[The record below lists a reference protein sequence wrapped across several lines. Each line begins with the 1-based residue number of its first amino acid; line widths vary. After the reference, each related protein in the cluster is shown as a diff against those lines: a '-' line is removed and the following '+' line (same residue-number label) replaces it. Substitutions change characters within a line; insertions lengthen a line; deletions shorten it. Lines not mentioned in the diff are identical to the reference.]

1 MDIPNPSVVTLGQH
15 KTRNVGGGSIQS
27 SMVKGVMGGKYSQDA
42 ALDDLMQ
49 NSLIK
54 NAVINS

>member
-1 MDIPNPSVVTLGQH
+1 MVG
-15 KTRNVGGGSIQS
+15 GGGSIQS
-27 SMVKGVMGGKYSQDA
+27 SQVRGVMGGKYSQDN

-54 NAVINS
+54 NAENNSQ